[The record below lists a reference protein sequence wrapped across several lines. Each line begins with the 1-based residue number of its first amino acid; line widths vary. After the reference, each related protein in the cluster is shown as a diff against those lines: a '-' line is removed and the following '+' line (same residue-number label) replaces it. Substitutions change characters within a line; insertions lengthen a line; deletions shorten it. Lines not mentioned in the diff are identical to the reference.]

1 MRIVMDSDALIKVT
15 KASVKDLITSNF
27 EVHIPTEVRNETVGE
42 GRVRGY
48 PDALAIDDN
57 IGKGKLTVVVPS
69 RVEATERLIGGLN
82 LLGGEADSV
91 RLFRQGGYEA
101 IASDDSRFIDLVEG
115 LGIPYMT
122 PSALL
127 VYLWKR
133 KALSKLEARRCL
145 DKMRELI
152 SSEEYMASTEGLE
165 KEV

>member
-1 MRIVMDSDALIKVT
+1 MDSDALIKVT